1 MILFQLLYAPISFQF
16 FTFIIFYFI
25 SSYLLMLF
33 YLIKF
38 DFILFQFILF
48 YFILLCFI
56 LFYFISFY
64 FIFSFLVVFLLYN
77 FTILLVVFHLYNELR
92 HTHKQE
98 MELRTCVC
106 TSYYFCHLFTDPCW
120 GRTCFFIINFYCILF
135 YFCAL
140 SKTAMSPQ
148 YFVSTLISFLI
159 LFSITL
165 YY

>member
-1 MILFQLLYAPISFQF
+1 MIWFDL
-16 FTFIIFYFI
+16 FYFH
-25 SSYLLMLF
+25 
-33 YLIKF
+33 
-38 DFILFQFILF
+38 LF
-48 YFILLCFI
+48 YFILFYYVLFI
-56 LFYFISFY
+56 LSYLILFYCFFYFISFY

-77 FTILLVVFHLYNELR
+77 FTILLVVFHLYNGLR

-98 MELRTCVC
+98 MELWTCVC
-106 TSYYFCHLFTDPCW
+106 NSYYFCHLFTDPCW
-120 GRTCFFIINFYCILF
+120 GRTCFFINNFYFILF

-159 LFSITL
+159 SFSITL